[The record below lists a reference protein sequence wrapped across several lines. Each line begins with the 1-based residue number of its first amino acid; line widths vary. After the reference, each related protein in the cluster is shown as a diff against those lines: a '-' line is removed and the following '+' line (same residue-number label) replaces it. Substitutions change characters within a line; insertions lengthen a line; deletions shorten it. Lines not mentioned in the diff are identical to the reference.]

1 MMNVL
6 IGDIG
11 NTNTKICLIEIKTFK
26 IKKIISFNSN
36 NISSKNF
43 LKKNLKK
50 ILKKKSIN
58 KIALFSSVVP
68 RYQLIFEKFLKKI
81 YKIKI
86 KEIKDKKINK
96 VVKINVKNKNQVG
109 SDRIA
114 NAAGV
119 YKKYKT
125 NCIVLDFGTA
135 TTFDVVTKNG
145 IYNGGIIAPGVNL
158 SIKSLSNS
166 ADQIPIFSIKKQKK
180 IIGKNTI
187 EALRSGFYWGYS
199 GLINNIILKIEKET
213 EKKYKII
220 FTGGYADLFKTSII
234 RPFKIDKNITIEG
247 IIEIFKKNEKGR
259 VYFLSLRWFR
269 RNRNEFEF
277 VCLRKSWK

>member
-1 MMNVL
+1 MNVL

-11 NTNTKICLIEIKTFK
+11 NTITKICVIDIKTFK
-26 IKKIISFNSN
+26 IKKTIHFNSHD
-36 NISSKNF
+36 IFSKNF
-43 LKKNLKK
+43 LNKNLKK
-50 ILKKKSIN
+50 IFKS
-58 KIALFSSVVP
+58 KIIYKVALFSSVVP
-68 RYQLIFEKFLKKI
+68 RYQLILERFLKKI
-81 YKIKI
+81 YKIKLREI
-86 KEIKDKKINK
+86 KEKSIKKI
-96 VVKINVKNKNQVG
+96 VKINIKRKNQVG

-114 NAAGV
+114 NAVGV
-119 YKKYKT
+119 YKKYKS

-158 SIKSLSNS
+158 SLKSLTSS

-213 EKKYKII
+213 KKKYKII
-220 FTGGYADLFKTSII
+220 FTGGYANLFRTSIK
-234 RPFKIDKNITIEG
+234 RSFAIDRNITIKG
-247 IIEIFKKNEKGR
+247 IIEIFKENKKYLN
-259 VYFLSLRWFR
+259 
-269 RNRNEFEF
+269 
-277 VCLRKSWK
+277 